1 MQQIYLIFIFWCLQ
15 STGGD
20 SWLKVTI
27 KNYASACL
35 QEANMMEIL
44 TVTNSTNSTGTEK
57 PILSIIKE
65 STCPENCSDN
75 GICSDGKYELNCYI
89 I

>member
-1 MQQIYLIFIFWCLQ
+1 
-15 STGGD
+15 
-20 SWLKVTI
+20 
-27 KNYASACL
+27 
-35 QEANMMEIL
+35 MMEIL
-44 TVTNSTNSTGTEK
+44 TVTNSTNSTGSEK
-57 PILSIIKE
+57 SILSIIKE